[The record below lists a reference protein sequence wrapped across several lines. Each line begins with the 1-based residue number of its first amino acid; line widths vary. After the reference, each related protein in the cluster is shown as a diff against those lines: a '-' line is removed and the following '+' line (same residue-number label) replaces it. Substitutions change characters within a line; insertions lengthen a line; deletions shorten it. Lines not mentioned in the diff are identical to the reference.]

1 MNRRRFLKLAGLSL
15 LTAGLWA
22 APGLHR
28 PSVPGRTTATA
39 CPPVEERGLRL
50 IAVGDIMMHTPV
62 SASAL
67 QPDGGYDFRPHFK
80 YIRPIFKNYD
90 LVLGNLETPLAGGAL
105 SGYPAFNGPDELTD
119 GLKWAGFSAL
129 TLANNHS
136 LDKGWKGLYRT
147 AELVRE
153 RGFKYVGA
161 YLSAE
166 DRAEARLVSAGGV
179 TAGLLGY
186 TYGVNGAIK
195 YPNDETWRLN
205 VVDQDIILAD
215 LAGLKA
221 AGADFAI
228 INIHFGDEYH
238 RVPNKK
244 QLDLVDAL
252 FQGGADLIIGHH
264 PHVVQPGL
272 VRMGPDGGRGAVFSL
287 GNFLS
292 NQRDRYTDQG
302 LMVSATLGFD
312 HLGRKTMGPMVL
324 HQTRC
329 VRRVVNGRPTYRV
342 LPVREALADPEA
354 YCLTP
359 TEADI
364 LGTDHLAMAKHLVDY

>member
-1 MNRRRFLKLAGLSL
+1 MNRRHFLKLAGLSA
-15 LTAGLWA
+15 LTAAFWA
-22 APGLHR
+22 APWPDR
-28 PSVPGRTTATA
+28 PSVPGRVASTA
-39 CPPVEERGLRL
+39 CPAVDERALRL

-62 SASAL
+62 SKSAL

-80 YIRPIFKNYD
+80 YVRPIFQNYD

-147 AELVRE
+147 AELVGE
-153 RGFKYVGA
+153 KGFLYVGA

-166 DRAEARLVSAGGV
+166 DRARPRLVSAAGV
-179 TAGLLGY
+179 TVGLLGY
-186 TYGVNGAIK
+186 TYGVNGPIK
-195 YPNDETWRLN
+195 YPDNETWRLD
-205 VVDQDIILAD
+205 VVGQDLMLAD
-215 LAGLKA
+215 IAALKE
-221 AGADFAI
+221 AGADFTVL
-228 INIHFGDEYH
+228 NVHFGDEYH

-244 QLDLVDAL
+244 QLALVDTL

-264 PHVVQPGL
+264 PHVTQPGL
-272 VRMGPDGGRGAVFSL
+272 VRQGPDGGRGAVFSL

-302 LMVSATLGFD
+302 LMVSVNLGFD
-312 HLGRKTMGPMVL
+312 YRGRKTMGPLVL

-329 VRRVVNGRPTYRV
+329 VRRIVDGRLTYRV
-342 LPVREALADPEA
+342 LPVHEALADPEA
-354 YCLTP
+354 YYLTP
-359 TEADI
+359 RETDLLAAD
-364 LGTDHLAMAKHLVDY
+364 HSAMAKHLIDY